1 MKPLFAAIAIV
12 VVLALPG
19 VASACDNCLA
29 AQDDAVQ
36 AAFAIASVF
45 LSVTPLGMIAGFV
58 WWLRR
63 RTQKLQA
70 EEAAGVIRLPL
81 ASARGL
87 RRL

>member
-1 MKPLFAAIAIV
+1 MKSLAAAAV
-12 VVLALPG
+12 AVLALALPG
-19 VASACDNCLA
+19 AAHACAMCIS

-45 LSVTPLGMIAGFV
+45 LSVTPLAMIGGIV

-63 RTQKLQA
+63 RARQIRA

-81 ASARGL
+81 AAQRHL
-87 RRL
+87 RRS